1 MHTYTLATKAA
12 PNKQGAR
19 IDALLRNE
27 RNQGLWSDWKK
38 LRAEVIKLE
47 LMLIYRAKGFY
58 VSYGKLGI
66 SVKVDGIHSIADR
79 PRLRTMEGLW
89 LEEGVIRKFT
99 EQGVIY
105 RFK

>member
-1 MHTYTLATKAA
+1 MHSYTLDTKAA

-19 IDALLRNE
+19 IDAILRNE
-27 RNQGLWSDWKK
+27 RNQGLWPDIKK
-38 LRAEVIKLE
+38 LRAELIKLD

-58 VSYGKLGI
+58 ISYGKLGI
-66 SVKVDGIHSIADR
+66 SVKADNVYSVADR
-79 PRLRTMEGLW
+79 SRLRSMEEKWRG
-89 LEEGVIRKFT
+89 EGVIRKFT